1 MTIQLRRLVSK
12 NPNKIKQDFLFK
24 KKKKLVIEHYNIVH
38 YGDVTHK
45 LTCKHLY
52 WLKCIIGC

>member
-12 NPNKIKQDFLFK
+12 NPNKMKQDFYL
-24 KKKKLVIEHYNIVH
+24 KKKLVIEHYNIIH